1 VWETSYTAE
10 EYIALLNSFSGHI
23 SMDPPKRA
31 HLYREIRRRIGERPD
46 PRMRRH
52 WYAMLYVAVRA
63 RRPLHEAVDSFVF
76 FGWRCRRGVTP
87 AEPPGWPS

>member
-10 EYIALLNSFSGHI
+10 EYIALLNTFSGHI

-52 WYAMLYVAVRA
+52 WYAMLHVARA
-63 RRPLHEAVDSFVF
+63 IAQAPYMRRWTALYSSAGGVD
-76 FGWRCRRGVTP
+76 
-87 AEPPGWPS
+87 AE